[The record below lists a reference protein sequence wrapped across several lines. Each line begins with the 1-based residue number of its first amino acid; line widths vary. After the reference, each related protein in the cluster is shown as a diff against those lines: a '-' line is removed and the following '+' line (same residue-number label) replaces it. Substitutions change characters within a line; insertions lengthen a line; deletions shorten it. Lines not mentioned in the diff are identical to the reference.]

1 MTVKKLAILPLLLGL
16 IPVIALSQNAP
27 TGTRI
32 NSSRAANAITVVNLR
47 QPDEIREIERLLA
60 ARETAEAYELA
71 SSYVDEVDRAAL
83 DGITRYFAHNALC
96 VVYTQMR
103 EYDKAMAECDVAIDL
118 VGGHWS
124 AWNNRGTLRYLAE
137 DYEGAKKDYQSA
149 LTRTGNSESVVELIR
164 YNIDLT
170 NLHLMA
176 TEEQT

>member
-1 MTVKKLAILPLLLGL
+1 MIAKPYSIIVMLCLLPTLAF
-16 IPVIALSQNAP
+16 SQNAP

-32 NSSRAANAITVVNLR
+32 NSSRAANAITVVNLQ

-60 ARETAEAYELA
+60 ARKTARAYELA
-71 SSYVDEVDRAAL
+71 SNYIEEVDKAAL

-96 VVYTQMR
+96 VVYTQMQ
-103 EYDKAMAECDVAIDL
+103 EYDKAMTECDVAIGL

-149 LTRTGNSESVVELIR
+149 LMRTGNSESVIELVR

-170 NLHLMA
+170 NIHLMA
-176 TEEQT
+176 TEEQK